1 MLYNKPLCID
11 DMDEE
16 EIINELNRGIESL
29 KYGSYSIEDIKEE
42 LANNFGIN
50 D

>member
-11 DMDEE
+11 DIDEE
-16 EIINELNRGIESL
+16 EIIDELNKGIESL
-29 KYGSYSIEDIKEE
+29 KNGSYSIEDIKEE